1 MNSDDKAVVIVV
13 ISLVSFFILLA
24 CIMTYQNYLDHT
36 FTQKAMEGG
45 YEQIWDKEGMRVL
58 WKKSN
63 PSIP

>member
-1 MNSDDKAVVIVV
+1 MNSDDKTTVIIVG
-13 ISLVSFFILLA
+13 SLISFFILLA

-36 FTQKAMEGG
+36 FTQKAIESG
-45 YEQIWDKEGMRVL
+45 YEQVWDEEGGRVL